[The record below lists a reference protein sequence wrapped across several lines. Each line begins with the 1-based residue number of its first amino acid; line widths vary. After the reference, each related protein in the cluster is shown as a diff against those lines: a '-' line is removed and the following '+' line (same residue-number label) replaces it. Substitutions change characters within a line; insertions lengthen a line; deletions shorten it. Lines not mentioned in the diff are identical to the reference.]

1 MNKSLNTL
9 AAAILLGSTAIAPL
23 AIAQDA
29 TGGASGTTGVAPST
43 DTMAPADPATP
54 DASNSGSMSGGAT
67 STGDA
72 TMGAGSDTAT
82 DPNATTTMSADA
94 VGEMQDYVTT
104 QTEGQM
110 RVSDFMGQS
119 VYTADDETIGEI
131 NDLLVQR
138 DGGIVAAVVGVGGF
152 LGIGEKDVALP
163 MSKITLARENTE
175 GDAEGEVRLMTTETA
190 DSLRNAP
197 EFVPLDEQDDVMND
211 RMGAPATDGV
221 PGTTGT
227 TGTTTPSTDN

>member
-1 MNKSLNTL
+1 MNKSFNTL

-29 TGGASGTTGVAPST
+29 TGGASGTTGVVPST
-43 DTMAPADPATP
+43 DTMAPVDPAMPEGGNSGTTADPSTATG
-54 DASNSGSMSGGAT
+54 NT
-67 STGDA
+67 
-72 TMGAGSDTAT
+72 TMGTGNNAVT
-82 DPNATTTMSADA
+82 DPNAAATMNADA
-94 VGEMQDYVTT
+94 AGEIQDYVTT

-110 RVSDFMGQS
+110 RVSDFMGQA
-119 VYTADDETIGEI
+119 VYTADNETIGDI

-163 MSKITLARENTE
+163 MSKITLTRENTE
-175 GDAEGEVRLMTTETA
+175 GDVEGEVRLMTTETA

-211 RMGAPATDGV
+211 RMGEPAADAV